1 MHKILDENYLDL
13 LIENSFAS
21 VLQKEYD
28 LTRINARYSVLHS
41 PASRFS
47 MCGLGNYP
55 YHIFP
60 TLYTLNS
67 TVSLE
72 KSNVI
77 TIQSNVNLS
86 LFGEGVVIGF
96 VDTGIDYLHEAFLN
110 TDGSTKIFSIWDQTI
125 ETDAP
130 PEGFTFG
137 AEYDKN
143 MINMALAAEYP
154 FSIVP
159 SNDENG
165 HGTMLA
171 GIAAGSQNPAVG
183 FKGVAPQSELIVVK
197 LAPAKR
203 LNKKIHSIRESALCY
218 PETNIFLGIEY
229 ILSVIQRIERPLVLC
244 IGIGSSQS
252 AHDGQSALGMYLNAL
267 STMPTIAV
275 CVSAGNEGSAQR
287 HYRGTIVGAQPSQNI
302 EFIISEK
309 DPQFPLEIWQKSP
322 SRLSVELI
330 SPSGEHI
337 HSILPGFNI
346 CREHTFVFET
356 SKVYINNFIMEEETG
371 EQLILIRFENAL
383 AGIWKLRVTSID
395 NITSLFDAWMPS
407 GDIISSETFFL
418 ESDPNVTITSP
429 GNSTNP
435 VTVTAYNQLQNSILL
450 TSSHGFSSTNIVKP
464 EIAAPG
470 YALTCPLPGQN
481 YGTGTG
487 TGAASAHAAGIIA
500 LFMEWA
506 VWKGNYTTITG
517 RDISRLLIRGARRDK
532 NITYPNPVWGYG
544 QIDIQG
550 LFRSLT

>member
-1 MHKILDENYLDL
+1 MYKILDENYIDL
-13 LIENSFAS
+13 MIENSFAS

-28 LTRINARYSVLHS
+28 ITRINARYSVLHS
-41 PASRFS
+41 PASSFG
-47 MCGLGNYP
+47 MCELGNYP

-60 TLYTLNS
+60 TLYALNS
-67 TVSLE
+67 SISLE

-77 TIQSNVNLS
+77 AIQNNVNLS

-96 VDTGIDYLHEAFLN
+96 VDTGIDYSHEAFLN
-110 TDGSTKIFSIWDQTI
+110 ADGSTKIFSIWDQTI

-143 MINMALAAEYP
+143 MINIALTAEDP

-183 FKGVAPQSELIVVK
+183 FRGVAPQAELIVVK
-197 LAPAKR
+197 LAPAKK
-203 LNKKIHSIRESALCY
+203 LNKKIFSIRESVLCY

-229 ILSVIQRIERPLVLC
+229 ILSVIEQIQRPLVLC

-252 AHDGQSALGMYLNAL
+252 AHDGQSALGMYLNTL
-267 STMPTIAV
+267 SAMPTIAV
-275 CVSAGNEGSAQR
+275 CVSAGNEGNTKR
-287 HYRGTIVGAQPSQNI
+287 HYRGTVSGTKYSQTV
-302 EFIISEK
+302 EFKIGENDS
-309 DPQFPLEIWQKSP
+309 QFPLEIWQKSP

-330 SPSGEHI
+330 SPTGEHI
-337 HSILPGFNI
+337 HSIPPGFNK
-346 CREHTFVFET
+346 CREHNFVFET

-371 EQLILIRFENAL
+371 EQLILIRFENAFS
-383 AGIWKLRVTSID
+383 GIWKLRVASID
-395 NITSLFDAWMPS
+395 NITGLFDAWMPS

-418 ESDPNVTITSP
+418 ESDPNITITSP
-429 GNSTNP
+429 GNSPNP
-435 VTVTAYNQLQNSILL
+435 ITVTAYDQVQNSILL
-450 TSSHGFSSTNIVKP
+450 TSSHGFTSTNIMKP
-464 EIAAPG
+464 DIAAPG

-481 YGTGTG
+481 YGIATG
-487 TGAASAHAAGIIA
+487 TGAASAHTSGIIA
-500 LFMEWA
+500 LLMEWA
-506 VWKGNYTTITG
+506 AWKGYYTTITG

-532 NITYPNPVWGYG
+532 NIEYPNPVWGYG
-544 QIDIQG
+544 QIDILG
-550 LFRSLT
+550 LFKSLT